1 MSNENKK
8 LVLIDAMSLA
18 YKAYFAFLKRPL
30 ITKKGEPT
38 SAVYGF
44 INQLLKILED
54 IKPTHIAV
62 AFDSKEKTFRHEKF
76 EGYKAKR
83 AEMPEDM
90 ILQLQRIKDIIAA
103 FNIPLYILPGYEAD
117 DIIGTIAKQAER
129 KSFEVFPIT
138 PDKDY
143 IQLISDKI
151 KLIKPGK
158 SADELEILTKEKV
171 LNNYG
176 FEPIYFIDYLAL
188 IGDQSDNIPGVK
200 NVGDKTA
207 LPLIQKYHTIENIY
221 EHINEIDSAST
232 KNKLLNDKE
241 NAFISKELVT
251 LNNNVP
257 IEINFDEMEFKEP
270 NLNEIKKIFDELE
283 FKTLFTRVKKLFGNE
298 IVSDDEQN
306 KIIQTTVEKEESD
319 LVDETLVQSTD
330 DLSIKA
336 EYKTID
342 KNNIKYHLITNEKEA
357 RILADK
363 LNASE
368 LFVFDTETNSLNT
381 FEAKL
386 VGVSF
391 CIKEKEAYFIAIN
404 PFKKSES
411 SGDNLFT
418 KSFDDRLSLEIFK
431 KLFKPI
437 FESNNIKK
445 VCQNGKFDIAILI
458 THGIEVN
465 NFYFDTM
472 IASYVLDPDQKH
484 GMDDLA
490 QKYLHY
496 KPIALTE
503 LIGIKKDPNK
513 IFDVN
518 INELSQYS
526 AEDADIT
533 FQLYKILSKE
543 IEQNNLSQ
551 LCYDVEFPLVQVLED
566 MERTGIRIDT
576 KMLNKLSKDLEILMA
591 EYARKIYQLAGEN
604 FNINSSQQL
613 QKILY
618 EKLKLNQSKRTK
630 TGLSTS
636 ASALEELKGQHEI
649 IDLILDYRTVTKLKS
664 TYTDSLPKLINPKTN
679 KIHTS
684 FNQTGTSTGR
694 LSSNDPNLQNIPIRT
709 DLGKEIR
716 KAFIPNNEDYVI
728 LSADYSQIEL
738 RILASVSNDE
748 NLIAAF
754 KRNEDIHRA
763 TASLVFKVKPEEVN
777 ADMRRKAK
785 EVNFGILYGIGPY
798 GLKIRLGINQTEAK
812 KIIDNYFNTFTK
824 VKSYIE
830 STIQSAKEKGYAE
843 TLLGRRRFLKNI
855 NSNNTAVRQFE
866 ERAAINMPI
875 QGTAADM
882 IKIAMNKIFYELT
895 KRKLKTKMV
904 LQVHDELLFDTYKD
918 EVDEVKSI
926 VKDLMENAIP
936 LNVPIRVDIGIGDN
950 WLDAH

>member
-1 MSNENKK
+1 MLMENKK

-30 ITKKGEPT
+30 LTKSGEPT

-44 INQLLKILED
+44 VNQLLKILED

-76 EGYKAKR
+76 IEYKAKR

-90 ILQLQRIKDIIAA
+90 IPQLQRIKDIITS
-103 FNIPLYILPGYEAD
+103 FNIPLYLKPGYEAD
-117 DIIGTIAKQAER
+117 DIIGTISKKAE
-129 KSFEVFPIT
+129 KENFEVFPIT

-158 SADELEILTKEKV
+158 TADELEIFTKEKV
-171 LNNYG
+171 LNNYS

-188 IGDQSDNIPGVK
+188 VGDQSDNIPGVK
-200 NVGDKTA
+200 KIGDKTA
-207 LPLIQKYHTIENIY
+207 LPLIQKFHTIENIY
-221 EHINEIDSAST
+221 EHIDEIESA
-232 KNKLLNDKE
+232 LLKDRLLTDKE

-251 LNNNVP
+251 LNNDVP
-257 IEINFDEMEFKEP
+257 IDINFDEMKFKEP
-270 NLNEIKKIFDELE
+270 NLNEIQKIFDELE
-283 FKTLFTRVKKLFGNE
+283 FKTLFIRVKKSFKNE
-298 IVSDDEQN
+298 VESKNEQD
-306 KIIQTTVEKEESD
+306 IINQFVNGEEKSEED
-319 LVDETLVQSTD
+319 FLPTQSYNT
-330 DLSIKA
+330 INT
-336 EYKTID
+336 KTI
-342 KNNIKYHLITNEKEA
+342 NYHLISQGKDAKN
-357 RILADK
+357 LADK
-363 LNASE
+363 LKTTD
-368 LFVFDTETNSLNT
+368 LFVFDTETNSLNI
-381 FEAKL
+381 FEASL

-404 PFKKSES
+404 PLKKSES

-431 KLFKPI
+431 KIFKPI
-437 FESNNIKK
+437 FESNKIKK
-445 VCQNGKFDIAILI
+445 VCQNGKFDIAILR
-458 THGIEVN
+458 TQGIEVN

-496 KPIALTE
+496 KPIALSE
-503 LIGIKKDPNK
+503 LIGIKKDPSK

-566 MERTGIRIDT
+566 MERTGIRID
-576 KMLNKLSKDLEILMA
+576 KANLNSLSKDLQILMD
-591 EYARKIYQLAGEN
+591 EYTRNIYNLAGEN
-604 FNINSSQQL
+604 FNINSPQQL

-618 EKLKLNQSKRTK
+618 NKLKLNASKKTK
-630 TGLSTS
+630 TGFSTS
-636 ASALEELKGQHEI
+636 ASALEELKGQHQI
-649 IDLILDYRTVTKLKS
+649 IDLILDYRTVAKLKS
-664 TYTDSLPKLINPKTN
+664 TYTDSLPKLINPRTN

-716 KAFIPNNEDYVI
+716 KAFIPSNKDYVI

-754 KRNEDIHRA
+754 KRGEDIHRT

-798 GLKIRLGINQTEAK
+798 GLKIRLGINQAEAK
-812 KIIDNYFNTFTK
+812 NIIDNYFNTFNK
-824 VKSYIE
+824 VKSYID
-830 STIQSAKEKGYAE
+830 SSKQLAKEKGYAE

-855 NSNNTAVRQFE
+855 NSSNSAVRQFE

-882 IKIAMNKIFYELT
+882 IKIAMNKIFSELT

-904 LQVHDELLFDTYKD
+904 LQVHDELLFDTHKD
-918 EVDEVKSI
+918 EVDEIKSLVKKI
-926 VKDLMENAIP
+926 MENALP
-936 LNVPIRVDIGIGDN
+936 LNVPILVDVGIGDN